1 MSRINDN
8 NYYQIS
14 GWMINRLKLK
24 GVALSAY
31 AIIYG
36 FSQDD
41 ENEFTGSLQYLC
53 DFCGGISKPTIIKAL
68 KELTEKEYIIRREE
82 IINGVTFV
90 RYKIN
95 LEVVKKLY
103 QGSKETLQGGS
114 KETLIGG
121 SKETLPNNNIP
132 DNNIIDNKSDN
143 KKERKKDSFD
153 KILAAYTDDEKTLNL
168 LGEWLKVRKAKRAAM
183 TDTAIQ
189 MNIDKL
195 DKLSEES
202 GLSVN
207 EFLCEIIRKGWAA
220 FYVIKNYNNQQQQN
234 GNSYVEQLQTI
245 NGKEYIYKNG
255 KYYIPNGSGVA
266 VNPYAKDD
274 LPF

>member
-114 KETLIGG
+114 KETLTGG

-153 KILAAYTDDEKTLNL
+153 KIIAAYTDDEETINL
-168 LGEWLKVRKAKRAAM
+168 LREWLKVRKAKRAAM
-183 TDTAIQ
+183 TDRAIE
-189 MNIDKL
+189 MNISKL
-195 DKLSEES
+195 DNLAGESGFTVKQYLSE
-202 GLSVN
+202 
-207 EFLCEIIRKGWAA
+207 IICRGWAA
-220 FYVIKNYNNQQQQN
+220 FYVIKNYSNQQQN
-234 GNSYVEQLQTI
+234 GNNYGAEQRQTI
-245 NGKEYIYKNG
+245 NGKDYIYKNG